1 MGDSALQV
9 VLSTIAIFH
18 LEKHPAYRVEFRNAQ
33 IGQHALVKQG
43 PHEARRG
50 RREGIRA
57 RPEPEWRCGQW
68 PQLNLG

>member
-43 PHEARRG
+43 PHARSFG
-50 RREGIRA
+50 
-57 RPEPEWRCGQW
+57 
-68 PQLNLG
+68 LGSGKLAPVPVQR